1 MPTYDYQ
8 CGACQHEFEH
18 FQSISSAV
26 LRKCPECGAMKLKRL
41 IGAGAAV
48 VFKGSGFYQTDYRSE
63 SYKKRASQ
71 DSSSGSSS
79 SESKTAK
86 GAKADSGSKSDGTSS
101 AKKDSSGS
109 K

>member
-63 SYKKRASQ
+63 SYKKWASQ

-79 SESKTAK
+79 SESKTDK
-86 GAKADSGSKSDGTSS
+86 GAKADSGSKSDGTRS